1 MFNTLYPAYI
11 KTAVAIEDL
20 KQNASKAIAKIE
32 RGDAD
37 SSGSTLRTLGIVVLV
52 VLVVSAIG
60 VAVATAGTNIAGK
73 INETSFNFKAK

>member
-1 MFNTLYPAYI
+1 MFNKLYPAYI
-11 KTAVAIEDL
+11 KTAVTVEDIKHSL
-20 KQNASKAIAKIE
+20 HTLE

-60 VAVATAGTNIAGK
+60 VAVFAAGGDIADR
-73 INETSFNFKAK
+73 IDATSFDFQ